1 MDQKISKV
9 PARIAVLPQDHR
21 GFHIPWFVARLP
33 DGSRDF
39 RFADP
44 AKKGI
49 AVRTKKCWVC
59 GGTLGTYF
67 CFVIGPMCAVTRTTA
82 EPPCHQDCAQYS
94 VKICPFLTKPRMRR
108 NDKDLEEFKK
118 IGAEMPPGFA
128 IMRNPGATCLWT
140 CRDFKTFKV
149 AGDNSGDFLI
159 RIGEPGRIEW
169 YAEGRPAT
177 KTEVLASI
185 DSGFP
190 LLEKEARAQGL
201 EAVKALQED
210 RREVEDRYIPKS

>member
-1 MDQKISKV
+1 MDQVNKV
-9 PARIAVLPQDHR
+9 PPRIAVLPKDHR
-21 GFHIPWFVARLP
+21 GFPIPWFVARLP

-39 RFADP
+39 RFAAP
-44 AKKGI
+44 EKKGL

-59 GGTLGTYF
+59 GEMLGTYF

-82 EPPCHQDCAQYS
+82 EPPCHQDCATYS

-108 NDKDLEEFKK
+108 NDKDMEDLKK
-118 IGAEMPPGFA
+118 IGAEMPPGIA
-128 IMRNPGATCLWT
+128 IMRNPGVACLWT
-140 CRDFKTFKV
+140 CRDYKTFKV

-177 KTEVLASI
+177 RAEVLASI

-190 LLEKEARAQGL
+190 LLEKEARSQSL
-201 EAVKALQED
+201 EALKALRED
-210 RREVEDRYIPKS
+210 HREVVEKFIPKA